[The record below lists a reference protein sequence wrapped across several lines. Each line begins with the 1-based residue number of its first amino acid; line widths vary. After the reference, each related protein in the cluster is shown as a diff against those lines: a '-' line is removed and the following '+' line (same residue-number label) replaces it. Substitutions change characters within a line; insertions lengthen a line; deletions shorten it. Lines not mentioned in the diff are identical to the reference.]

1 MKLHCASLAL
11 LVAFSRCGFLLAQPP
26 GPADPAPPP
35 PPAVNASPTPV
46 LLEWVPPALQQL
58 SAQATA
64 KSSFTLDRS
73 LIAAAAGLTGDMDAD
88 TKQAIGKLDGVSV
101 HVLHFNDASLA
112 DPVLVGEVRE
122 AYRIPGWKHVVTTS
136 DSVTIRDALT
146 DVWVVMDGIN
156 VRGAVV
162 MVQSARSLTVATVAG
177 NLSPL
182 DLLHLRGHF
191 GIPRFD
197 GDRLNERQ

>member
-1 MKLHCASLAL
+1 MKLRCAFLAL
-11 LVAFSRCGFLLAQPP
+11 VVALSRCGLLLAQPA
-26 GPADPAPPP
+26 GPADPAP
-35 PPAVNASPTPV
+35 PPAVNASPTPI

-112 DPVLVGEVRE
+112 DPVLVGEVRD
-122 AYRIPGWKHVVTTS
+122 AYHIPGWKHVVATS
-136 DSVTIRDALT
+136 DSVTIHDALT
-146 DVWVVMDGIN
+146 DIWVVMDGIN

>member
-1 MKLHCASLAL
+1 
-11 LVAFSRCGFLLAQPP
+11 
-26 GPADPAPPP
+26 
-35 PPAVNASPTPV
+35 
-46 LLEWVPPALQQL
+46 VPPALQQL